1 MAASWFSGRLE
12 TLDRI
17 DLHFTTPS
25 QSRFSAY
32 YEYLA
37 TMVGILARRF
47 RCGSLGL
54 PAADSAQKKTFVE
67 ISARAAATKDGRSG
81 RLGKNRRHVATF

>member
-37 TMVGILARRF
+37 SGILARRF

-54 PAADSAQKKTFVE
+54 PAADSAQK
-67 ISARAAATKDGRSG
+67 
-81 RLGKNRRHVATF
+81 